1 MKMKKIIKPV
11 AECLILS
18 AAGLGIYNYVTK
30 ARAKDNLLLKRYKK
44 YYGLT
49 SSWLLKDSSDE
60 DSVKKYLEQ
69 SGYKKIAVYGMGSI
83 AELLSKQFERYTDIE
98 IKYYIDRNGRELVY
112 GLNGLE
118 VVDID
123 GMAEM
128 EEVDLVIVTA
138 IADYD
143 DILAEIRNKF
153 KTLKVVS
160 LEEIIN

>member
-1 MKMKKIIKPV
+1 M
-11 AECLILS
+11 
-18 AAGLGIYNYVTK
+18 
-30 ARAKDNLLLKRYKK
+30 
-44 YYGLT
+44 
-49 SSWLLKDSSDE
+49 
-60 DSVKKYLEQ
+60 KKYLEQ

>member
-1 MKMKKIIKPV
+1 MKMKKIIRPV

-18 AAGLGIYNYVTK
+18 AAGLGIYNYMTK

-49 SSWLLKDSSDE
+49 SSWLLKNLSDV
-60 DSVKKYLEQ
+60 DSVRNYLEQ
-69 SGYKKIAVYGMGSI
+69 SGSKTIAVYGMGSI
-83 AELLSKQFERYTDIE
+83 AELLSRQFERYSDME

-112 GLNGLE
+112 GLDGLE

-128 EEVDLVIVTA
+128 EQVDLVIVTA

-143 DILAEIRNKF
+143 DILGEI
-153 KTLKVVS
+153 KTKYKSLKVVS

>member
-1 MKMKKIIKPV
+1 M
-11 AECLILS
+11 
-18 AAGLGIYNYVTK
+18 
-30 ARAKDNLLLKRYKK
+30 
-44 YYGLT
+44 
-49 SSWLLKDSSDE
+49 
-60 DSVKKYLEQ
+60 
-69 SGYKKIAVYGMGSI
+69 
-83 AELLSKQFERYTDIE
+83 
-98 IKYYIDRNGRELVY
+98 VY